1 MTRLATGIDI
11 VEIERFEGALDRH
24 GDHFLERVFT
34 QRELDETGDRPA
46 SLAARFAAK
55 EAVTKALGCGIGPVT
70 WHEIEI
76 LRDSQSA
83 PALHLHGT
91 AREMADELGLSVW
104 SLSLSHTHSH
114 AVAMVVAMKND
125 GEED

>member
-1 MTRLATGIDI
+1 MTRLATGIDM
-11 VEIERFEGALDRH
+11 VEIERFEGAVARH

-34 QRELDETGDRPA
+34 SRELAEAGDRPA

-76 LRDSQSA
+76 LRDKRKA
-83 PALHLHGT
+83 PVLQLHGR
-91 AREMADELGLSVW
+91 AHKLAVGSGLATW
-104 SLSLSHTHSH
+104 SISLSHTHSH
-114 AVAMVVAMKND
+114 AIAMVVAMGTD
-125 GEED
+125 

>member
-1 MTRLATGIDI
+1 MTSLATGIDI

>member
-24 GDHFLERVFT
+24 GDHFLERIFT
-34 QRELDETGDRPA
+34 QRELGETGDRPA

-91 AREMADELGLSVW
+91 ARDMADELGLSVW

-114 AVAMVVAMKND
+114 AVAMVVAMEND

>member
-24 GDHFLERVFT
+24 GDHFLERIFT
-34 QRELDETGDRPA
+34 EDELGEIGDRPA

-55 EAVTKALGCGIGPVT
+55 EAVAKALGCGIGPVT

-83 PALHLHGT
+83 PALHLHG
-91 AREMADELGLSVW
+91 AAQDMAAELRLSIW
-104 SLSLSHTHSH
+104 SLSLSHTRLH
-114 AVAMVVAMKND
+114 AIAMVVAMSD
-125 GEED
+125 